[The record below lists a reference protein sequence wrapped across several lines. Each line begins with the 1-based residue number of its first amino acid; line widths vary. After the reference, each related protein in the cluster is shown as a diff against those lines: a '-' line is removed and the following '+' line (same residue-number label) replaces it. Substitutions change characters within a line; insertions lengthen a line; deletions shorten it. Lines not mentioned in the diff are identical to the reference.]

1 MGLDV
6 VVAMLSPVAG
16 GMIRTWTETET
27 TLWGVDKPAEL
38 AAVIGS
44 GAIAR
49 AAVADNLFREVGL
62 LDAAAGRLVVQVRD
76 TSAAGEARA
85 LAAEVAEAGAVE
97 ADAVESKAL
106 VFQLSEPSGLTNN
119 PWDDLQDFVAAAALG
134 AAQRGEF
141 LSVESGGWDASPT
154 PSFFFTLTEEDGEVV
169 SVIEASPPPRG
180 TEVWPEVPADQEG
193 CSLSAPLGEDTLEV
207 VAAYAASALDSWGLD
222 PWAVAVTFGSPEAL
236 GQD

>member
-1 MGLDV
+1 MSNEAAAGLEV
-6 VVAMLSPVAG
+6 GASLVVAMLSPVAG
-16 GMIRTWTETET
+16 GMIRTWTESET
-27 TLWGVDKPAEL
+27 RLWGVDKPAEL
-38 AAVIGS
+38 SGLLGR

-49 AAVADNLFREVGL
+49 TAVSDNLFREVGL
-62 LDAAAGRLVVQVRD
+62 LDADTGRLVVQGR
-76 TSAAGEARA
+76 AANSEGEAQA
-85 LAAEVAEAGAVE
+85 QI
-97 ADAVESKAL
+97 
-106 VFQLSEPSGLTNN
+106 FQLGEPSGLANN
-119 PWDDLQDFVAAAALG
+119 PWDDLQDFVAAASLG

-236 GQD
+236 N

>member
-1 MGLDV
+1 MSEEAAVGLDV

-16 GMIRTWTETET
+16 GLIRTWTESET
-27 TLWGVDKPAEL
+27 RLWGVDEPAEL
-38 AAVIGS
+38 AALIGS

-49 AAVADNLFREVGL
+49 TAVSDNLFREVGL
-62 LDAAAGRLVVQVRD
+62 LDAAARRLVVQVRD
-76 TSAAGEARA
+76 VSAGGESGSVETGA
-85 LAAEVAEAGAVE
+85 AEAGAVE
-97 ADAVESKAL
+97 VQAQI
-106 VFQLSEPSGLTNN
+106 FQLGEPTAPSNN

-236 GQD
+236 N